1 MMGVDG
7 VLKIAVIMKEASVMI
22 LVPVKVV
29 GNTLQHGE
37 GGVVL

>member
-29 GNTLQHGE
+29 RNT
-37 GGVVL
+37 